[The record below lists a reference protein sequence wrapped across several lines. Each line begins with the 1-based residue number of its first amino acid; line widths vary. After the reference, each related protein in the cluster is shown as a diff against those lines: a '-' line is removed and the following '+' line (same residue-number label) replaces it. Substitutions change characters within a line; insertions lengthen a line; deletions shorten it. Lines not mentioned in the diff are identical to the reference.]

1 MEAKTIFRLTGLA
14 VALLMLNVFFINLA
28 SANLVV
34 DPAKLGILR
43 LQLFPMSPAV
53 AIREFTVGNTYN
65 VSMHI
70 ELSPVEDMKNLTS
83 MSETNFTLQPNEN
96 KTIEYTITV
105 NEPGYYSGG
114 ILIKASI
121 ENRGAIGYKD
131 DLIIFVSK
139 SNVEYYFY
147 VVIAIIVAAIVLVF
161 IFLFRKVARSKK
173 GKG

>member
-1 MEAKTIFRLTGLA
+1 
-14 VALLMLNVFFINLA
+14 
-28 SANLVV
+28 
-34 DPAKLGILR
+34 
-43 LQLFPMSPAV
+43 
-53 AIREFTVGNTYN
+53 
-65 VSMHI
+65 
-70 ELSPVEDMKNLTS
+70 